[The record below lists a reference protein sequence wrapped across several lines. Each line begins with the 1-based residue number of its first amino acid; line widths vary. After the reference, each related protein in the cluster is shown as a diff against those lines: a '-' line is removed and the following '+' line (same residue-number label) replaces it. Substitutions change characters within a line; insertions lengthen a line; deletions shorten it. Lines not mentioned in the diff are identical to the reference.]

1 MVGAFR
7 QGQAL
12 SQVLRIASTSSF
24 SSSLSRSLYRPQS
37 WLRLPRPAYSLLTT
51 RAFTSLPILRQQ
63 AAQAQADSQANGPLE
78 QLTKFQD
85 LADNGIISPR
95 VIDTI
100 VNQMGI
106 HTMTDV
112 QKLTINECLDGADVI
127 AQAKT
132 GTGKTLAFLMPIVQ
146 RILRD
151 PELEYRTRNR
161 ASAGDIRA
169 LIISPTRE
177 LAEQIAV
184 EAKKIVQGTAV
195 KVQTAVGGSQ
205 KSYHLRLMQ
214 QHGCHILVGTPG
226 RVKDIL
232 SDGYSG
238 VKLDNI
244 ETFVLDEADRLLDI
258 GFAPDIEEIQSYM
271 PPREERA
278 RQTLMFSATVP
289 KEVVSLVRK
298 TLRPDFKFVRTVAP
312 DETPTHERIPQQV
325 TFLRGLENQMPALLE
340 LAKRSVEA
348 HKNDPENN
356 LPFKAI
362 VYMNSTSEVALAE
375 EIFRNMRASGTDGSR
390 NMFARHPLESCD
402 IIAMHSKLSQNERT
416 RNSQRFRNA
425 ESALLLSSDVTAR
438 GMDFP
443 NVSHV
448 IQIGLPRSGE
458 DYTHRLGRTGRAGKS
473 GEGWL
478 LLQQDEQ
485 LAYRRILGR
494 GEFNIQPD
502 NSLQT
507 AQIDMSQ
514 SAQLPASVASVLQSV
529 ESGVKATPMSVK
541 HQAYISM
548 IGALSQ
554 GAGRDKQ
561 AVVDLLNDLA
571 KNGWGLPSPPPVTPT
586 LVSKLAFN
594 RTRGLNISTD
604 RPNYG
609 ERKDAFGGGRSSGFG
624 VDRGGDRRGRFGG
637 DRSGDLGGDR
647 NGGFGDDRRSRGFGG
662 ERRGSFGGDRSGGF
676 GDDRSGGFGGDR
688 RSGGFGDRR
697 GGRESFGGGE
707 RAPFNRGDREEGRF
721 SRGGDRGGFGG
732 ERGRDAFSRR

>member
-1 MVGAFR
+1 
-7 QGQAL
+7 
-12 SQVLRIASTSSF
+12 
-24 SSSLSRSLYRPQS
+24 
-37 WLRLPRPAYSLLTT
+37 
-51 RAFTSLPILRQQ
+51 
-63 AAQAQADSQANGPLE
+63 
-78 QLTKFQD
+78 
-85 LADNGIISPR
+85 
-95 VIDTI
+95 
-100 VNQMGI
+100 MGI

-112 QKLTINECLDGADVI
+112 QRLTINECLDGADVI

-132 GTGKTLAFLMPIVQ
+132 GTGKTIAFLMPIIQ

-151 PELEYRTRNR
+151 ENLESRTRQR
-161 ASAGDIRA
+161 ANPDDIRA

-184 EAKKIVQGTAV
+184 EAKKIVRGTAV

-214 QHGCHILVGTPG
+214 QEGCHILVGTPG
-226 RVKDIL
+226 RIKDIL
-232 SDGYSG
+232 SDSYSG

-244 ETFVLDEADRLLDI
+244 EAFVLDEADRLLDI

-271 PPREERA
+271 PRRSERA

-289 KEVVSLVRK
+289 KEVVSLVRS
-298 TLRPDFKFVRTVAP
+298 TLRPDFKFIRTVAP
-312 DETPTHERIPQQV
+312 DETPTHERIPQHV

-340 LAKRSVEA
+340 LAKRSIDA

-362 VYMNSTSEVALAE
+362 VYLNSTSEVALARQ
-375 EIFRNMRASGTDGSR
+375 IFHNMRSLGTEGQARS
-390 NMFARHPLESCD
+390 MFSRHPLDPCD
-402 IIAMHSKLSQNERT
+402 VIEMHSKLTQMERT

-425 ESALLLSSDVTAR
+425 ESAILLSSDVTAR

-448 IQIGLPRSGE
+448 IQIGLPRSSE

-485 LAYRRILGR
+485 LPYRRMLGR
-494 GEFNIQPD
+494 GEFSIKLD
-502 NSLQT
+502 DSLQT

-514 SAQLPASVASVLQSV
+514 SAQLPASVANVLQMV
-529 ESGVKATPMSVK
+529 ESGVKSTPMSVK

-561 AVVDLLNDLA
+561 SVVDLLNDLA
-571 KNGWGLPSPPPVTPT
+571 KNGWGMETPPPISPS
-586 LVSKLAFN
+586 LANKLSFN
-594 RTRGLNISTD
+594 RTRGLNISND
-604 RPNYG
+604 RP
-609 ERKDAFGGGRSSGFG
+609 D
-624 VDRGGDRRGRFGG
+624 
-637 DRSGDLGGDR
+637 
-647 NGGFGDDRRSRGFGG
+647 FGD
-662 ERRGSFGGDRSGGF
+662 ERRG
-676 GDDRSGGFGGDR
+676 GGFGGDR
-688 RSGGFGDRR
+688 RGGFGGGRGGGGGFGGRREGGFGGDRRGGGGGGGFGGDRQGGGGGGGGFGDRS
-697 GGRESFGGGE
+697 GGRDSF
-707 RAPFNRGDREEGRF
+707 APRDPFGRGDGESGRF
-721 SRGGDRGGFGG
+721 SRGNDRGSSFGGRGGGDGGGGGGGFGRSSDREG
-732 ERGRDAFSRR
+732 FGGGRRREPGSRY